1 MKCSGERTA
10 SLPMYHPLASGPAV
24 NRQCLMASVPSSGVL
39 LACSGSAWE
48 REGEGKEGVRRRGAK
63 AGARR

>member
-39 LACSGSAWE
+39 LACSSQRGR
-48 REGEGKEGVRRRGAK
+48 REKP
-63 AGARR
+63 